1 MYESSNIDRLLALM
15 STASV
20 VALCSDFL
28 ADRQIP
34 APTQTP
40 TSTPTTPTPTIAF
53 VIQIKPV
60 QRFY

>member
-1 MYESSNIDRLLALM
+1 M